1 MPTRTPVRP
10 IQVRLFPALRDAHA
24 RGWLTPAW
32 VRRVARAGLAAGDP
46 AGSAGA
52 SVVVADDATV
62 QGLNARFRG
71 YDEVTDVL
79 SFGAEGAFGETMA
92 DGEGALD
99 ADGFPVIDEE
109 PDSLGEV
116 VLSLPQAERQ
126 APENGQSPERETALL
141 IVHGVLHLLGH
152 DHAEPDEASLMR
164 SLEQAALARV
174 YPAVGARS

>member
-1 MPTRTPVRP
+1 MPVRP
-10 IQVRLFPALRDAHA
+10 IQVQLFPALRESAS

-32 VRRVARAGLAAGDP
+32 VRKVARAALAAGDP
-46 AGSAGA
+46 SGSAGA

-62 QGLNARFRG
+62 QRLNARFRG

-79 SFGAEGAFGETMA
+79 SFGAEGAFGESMS
-92 DGEGALD
+92 DGEGAPD
-99 ADGFPVIDEE
+99 ADGFPVIEEE

-141 IVHGVLHLLGH
+141 IVHGILHLLGH
-152 DHAEPDEASLMR
+152 DHAEPAETAAMR
-164 SLEQAALARV
+164 ALEQAALTRV
-174 YPAVGARS
+174 YPPVGARA